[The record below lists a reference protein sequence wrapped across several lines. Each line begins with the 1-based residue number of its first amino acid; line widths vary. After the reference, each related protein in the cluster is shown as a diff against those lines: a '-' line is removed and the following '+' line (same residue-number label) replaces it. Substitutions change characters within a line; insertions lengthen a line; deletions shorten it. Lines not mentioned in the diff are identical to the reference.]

1 MVNHYHFYKFNSLT
15 GEKHSHRLTGYTEYM
30 FGIGLFHFHIY
41 FGTTSFNGHYH
52 VYSGI
57 TGLPIKTSRGH
68 KHKIAGK
75 LNVSNSHCH
84 YYENYTHEN
93 IEYTGGKILKRVL
106 S

>member
-75 LNVSNSHCH
+75 LNVSDSHCH